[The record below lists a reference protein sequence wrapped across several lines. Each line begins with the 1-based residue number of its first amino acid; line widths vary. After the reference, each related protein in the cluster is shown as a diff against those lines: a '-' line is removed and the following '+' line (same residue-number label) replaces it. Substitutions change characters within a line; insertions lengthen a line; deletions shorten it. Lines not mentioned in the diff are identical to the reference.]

1 MRTKTYLKIAA
12 IFLTASVA
20 TAEEQDAEAKFR
32 EALRSTMMQLR
43 EAQAKTAE
51 MEAASVQAQMEA
63 DKAKKQ
69 VASLQ
74 SQMLDER
81 NASANQITELR
92 SAVEQRNERITGF
105 EAQIAKWE
113 KDYAAMVEK
122 ARQAEFA
129 NAQAKGRI
137 ATLERTVK
145 EQQIKNI
152 EMKQTAEEIL
162 DRYAAT
168 SLGTSV
174 LAREPFIGV
183 NRAKLQTL
191 MQDLETRV
199 RASTLQP

>member
-1 MRTKTYLKIAA
+1 MRATTYLTIAV
-12 IFLTASVA
+12 LLA
-20 TAEEQDAEAKFR
+20 TVSAGRAEEQDAEAKFR

-74 SQMLDER
+74 SQMMDER

-92 SAVEQRNERITGF
+92 AAVDQRNDRITGL

-129 NAQAKGRI
+129 NAQAKARI

-183 NRAKLQTL
+183 TRAKLQTL

-199 RASTLQP
+199 RAATLQP

>member
-1 MRTKTYLKIAA
+1 
-12 IFLTASVA
+12 
-20 TAEEQDAEAKFR
+20 
-32 EALRSTMMQLR
+32 
-43 EAQAKTAE
+43 
-51 MEAASVQAQMEA
+51 
-63 DKAKKQ
+63 
-69 VASLQ
+69 
-74 SQMLDER
+74 
-81 NASANQITELR
+81 
-92 SAVEQRNERITGF
+92 
-105 EAQIAKWE
+105 
-113 KDYAAMVEK
+113 MVEK

>member
-1 MRTKTYLKIAA
+1 MQAKHYLIIGVMLVSALA
-12 IFLTASVA
+12 VQAQ
-20 TAEEQDAEAKFR
+20 EQDPEAKFR

-43 EAQAKTAE
+43 DAQAKTAE

-74 SQMLDER
+74 SQMIEER

-92 SAVEQRNERITGF
+92 AAVEQRNDRITGF
-105 EAQIAKWE
+105 EAQVAKWE

-122 ARQAEFA
+122 ARKAEFA
-129 NAQAKGRI
+129 NAQAKARI
-137 ATLERTVK
+137 ATLERTVQ

-152 EMKQTAEEIL
+152 ELKQTAEEIL
-162 DRYAAT
+162 DRYAGT

-183 NRAKLQTL
+183 TRAKLQTL

>member
-1 MRTKTYLKIAA
+1 MRTKTYLKIAV

-20 TAEEQDAEAKFR
+20 SAQEQDAEAKFR
-32 EALRSTMMQLR
+32 EALRGTMMQLR

-92 SAVEQRNERITGF
+92 SAVEQRNERITSC

-113 KDYAAMVEK
+113 KDYAVMVEK

-129 NAQAKGRI
+129 NAQAKARI
-137 ATLERTVK
+137 ATLERTIS

-183 NRAKLQTL
+183 TRAKLQTL

>member
-1 MRTKTYLKIAA
+1 MQAKHYLIIGVMLVSALA
-12 IFLTASVA
+12 VQAQ
-20 TAEEQDAEAKFR
+20 EQDPEAKFR

-43 EAQAKTAE
+43 DAQAKTAE

-74 SQMLDER
+74 SQMIEER

-92 SAVEQRNERITGF
+92 AAVEQRNDRITGF
-105 EAQIAKWE
+105 EAQVAKWE
-113 KDYAAMVEK
+113 KDYAVMVEK
-122 ARQAEFA
+122 ARKAEFA
-129 NAQAKGRI
+129 NAQAKARI
-137 ATLERTVK
+137 ATLERTVQ

-152 EMKQTAEEIL
+152 ELKQTAEEIL
-162 DRYAAT
+162 DRYAGT

-183 NRAKLQTL
+183 TRAKLQTL